1 MQNNDDFAKYKST
14 YTKKGGTESSSEKTE
29 ENLSTFKDRE
39 NSYFNEETA
48 LDLAKKAKEEL
59 TKEGVTFPVHIDY
72 LCYNAA
78 DTFLAQAQL
87 LKKRVEKIVNYGG
100 VNLVEINIQGTSSM
114 TNYETSHFLA
124 PTGADMNFDLS
135 SGTGW
140 GPDYGD
146 PATFL
151 HTLSWEGDLFGNLGF
166 DSKPEDKTI
175 YYDVLGDYQA
185 LYEAAQSNVSDVD
198 TRYAKFAAAEAELL
212 NSAIIMPNTT
222 DGGGYAISRIIPR
235 TNQRTFFGTDDSRF
249 KYMVLTENALTVEQ
263 RQEVLD
269 DWDAKYAEYFGEE
282 N

>member
-1 MQNNDDFAKYKST
+1 MS
-14 YTKKGGTESSSEKTE
+14 
-29 ENLSTFKDRE
+29 
-39 NSYFNEETA
+39 
-48 LDLAKKAKEEL
+48 
-59 TKEGVTFPVHIDY
+59 
-72 LCYNAA
+72 
-78 DTFLAQAQL
+78 
-87 LKKRVEKIVNYGG
+87 
-100 VNLVEINIQGTSSM
+100 
-114 TNYETSHFLA
+114 NYETSHFLA

-151 HTLSWEGDLFGNLGF
+151 NTLAWEGDLFGNLGF
-166 DSKPEDKTI
+166 DSKPEDRAI
-175 YYDVLGDYQA
+175 YNEVLGDYQA
-185 LYEAAQSNVSDVD
+185 LYEDAQENVSNVDV
-198 TRYAKFAAAEAELL
+198 RYAKFAAAEAELL
-212 NSAIIMPNTT
+212 NSAVIMPNTT

-249 KYMVLTENALTVEQ
+249 KYMVLTQDALTVDQ